1 MSAYVEATL
10 FLLPH
15 EAGGRLNAVA
25 PRDGSYRPFAW
36 IAEQLTRIRLFE
48 GPAVLAPGE
57 EARVMLEIEA
67 DLDMTRGDE
76 LRVVELDDRLVGI
89 ATVVRVCRPASV

>member
-10 FLLPH
+10 LLLPH
-15 EAGGRLNAVA
+15 EAGGRRTAVT

-48 GPAVLAPGE
+48 GPPLLAPGE
-57 EARVMLEIEA
+57 EARVMLEIEG
-67 DLDMTRGDE
+67 DLEMTRGDE
-76 LRVVELDDRLVGI
+76 LRLVELDDRLVGI
-89 ATVVRVCRPASV
+89 ATIVHVCRPVTA